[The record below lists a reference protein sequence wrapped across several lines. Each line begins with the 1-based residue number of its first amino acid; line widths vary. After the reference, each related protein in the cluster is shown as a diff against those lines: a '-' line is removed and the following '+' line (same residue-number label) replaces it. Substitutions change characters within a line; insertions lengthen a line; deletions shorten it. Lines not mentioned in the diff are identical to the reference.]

1 MKVLWFSLSPCGSI
15 RRSNKQRVIQGWM
28 ISLEDAVKSKCDI
41 ELSVA
46 FFSPIE
52 EPPFFYEGVRYY
64 PMYLPKPQ
72 NPLLRVFDRTRNPK
86 TVDDKMLPVMLSV
99 VNESAP
105 DLIHIH
111 GTEERF
117 GLIAEYVKEIPIVYS
132 IQGLLAPYSEKYFAG
147 FPYSSVMR
155 CESFYDKIRKV
166 SVKDEYNIFCYRAKR
181 ELTFLRSARYIFG
194 RTFWDEYITSAINP
208 ERKYFIVNE
217 ILRNEF
223 YTKKWEK
230 ESFRVGPVRIIS
242 TISNGIYKGYET
254 VLKTAYIL
262 RTYSKLNFVWY
273 IAGYDKNIKWV
284 KIAGKMT
291 GMDYDK
297 LGICLLGRL
306 DSSELSDYLVK
317 SDIYCQVSHIEN
329 SPNSLCEA
337 MLVGMPIVATYAG
350 GTSSLLEN
358 MQEGILVQDGD
369 PYVLAGAIRSMI
381 NNYSRAKSF
390 GQNARNRAL
399 FRHDKD
405 RIVEELISAYQ
416 AVMLD
421 YHQEGEAI

>member
-132 IQGLLAPYSEKYFAG
+132 IQGLLAPYSEKYFSG
-147 FPYSSVMR
+147 MPDKEIYSL
-155 CESFYDKIRKV
+155 ESIRDKLHFV
-166 SVKDEYNIFCYRAKR
+166 SYRDEYKDFCYRAEREKR
-181 ELTFLRSARYIFG
+181 FLSQAQYVIG
-194 RTFWDEYITSAINP
+194 RTFWDEYITGLFNP
-208 ERKYFIVNE
+208 DRKYFLVDE
-217 ILRNEF
+217 ILRSPF
-223 YTKKWEK
+223 YTVQRHHKKNG
-230 ESFRVGPVRIIS
+230 RYQIIS
-242 TISNGIYKGYET
+242 TISGGIYKGYEV
-254 VLKTAYIL
+254 VLKTAL
-262 RTYSKLNFVWY
+262 LLQSYSRVDFEWT
-273 IAGYDKNIKWV
+273 IAGYDAESKYV
-284 KIAGKMT
+284 KIAE
-291 GMDYDK
+291 K
-297 LGICLLGRL
+297 LTSIKSKNVNIIFKGRVNADEL
-306 DSSELSDYLVK
+306 SELLENSDLYVH
-317 SDIYCQVSHIEN
+317 VSHIEN
-329 SPNSLCEA
+329 SPNSVCEA
-337 MLVGMPIVATYAG
+337 MLVGLPIIATYAG
-350 GTSSLLEN
+350 GTGSLLQNEK
-358 MQEGILVQDGD
+358 EGILVQDGD
-369 PYVLAGAIRSMI
+369 PYILAGSIIRMML
-381 NNYSRAKSF
+381 NPDKAAF
-390 GQNARNRAL
+390 LGANARKRAL
-399 FRHDKD
+399 ARHSAERILEQLVTAYNKILLDFRK
-405 RIVEELISAYQ
+405 
-416 AVMLD
+416 
-421 YHQEGEAI
+421 

>member
-132 IQGLLAPYSEKYFAG
+132 IQGLLAPYSEKYFSG
-147 FPYSSVMR
+147 MPDKEIYSL
-155 CESFYDKIRKV
+155 ESIRDKLHFV
-166 SVKDEYNIFCYRAKR
+166 SYRDEYKDFCYRAEREKR
-181 ELTFLRSARYIFG
+181 FLSQAQYVIG
-194 RTFWDEYITSAINP
+194 RTFWDEYITGLFNP
-208 ERKYFIVNE
+208 DRKYFLVDE
-217 ILRNEF
+217 ILRSPF
-223 YTKKWEK
+223 YTVQWHHKKNG
-230 ESFRVGPVRIIS
+230 RYQIIS
-242 TISNGIYKGYET
+242 TISGGIYKGYEV
-254 VLKTAYIL
+254 VLKTAL
-262 RTYSKLNFVWY
+262 LLQSYSRVDFEWT
-273 IAGYDKNIKWV
+273 IAGYDAESKYV
-284 KIAGKMT
+284 KIAE
-291 GMDYDK
+291 K
-297 LGICLLGRL
+297 LTSIKSKNVNIIFKGRVNADEL
-306 DSSELSDYLVK
+306 SELLENSDLYVH
-317 SDIYCQVSHIEN
+317 VSHIEN
-329 SPNSLCEA
+329 SPNSVCEA
-337 MLVGMPIVATYAG
+337 MLVGLPIIATYAG
-350 GTSSLLEN
+350 GTGSLLQNEK
-358 MQEGILVQDGD
+358 EGILVQDGD
-369 PYVLAGAIRSMI
+369 TYILAGAIMMMKL
-381 NNYSRAKSF
+381 NPEKAAF
-390 GQNARNRAL
+390 LGANARKRAL
-399 FRHDKD
+399 ARHSAERILEQLVTAYNKILLDFRK
-405 RIVEELISAYQ
+405 
-416 AVMLD
+416 
-421 YHQEGEAI
+421 